1 MHSVSSIF
9 EEFFLKEKPNLDPIS
24 IKEFITQLQK
34 KYEWICKVSSTVS
47 FENERRLYRDIQ
59 EKLILI
65 PRHTIIEI
73 EIISRNENMTTSR
86 NYIQS
91 REKYV
96 ITLCE
101 CNNSLSVCQNGN
113 PIIENF
119 EETF

>member
-1 MHSVSSIF
+1 MKKTIMIVLSIIIVTILALSIF
-9 EEFFLKEKPNLDPIS
+9 TTASESNLEEKQNEYKKLKTKS
-24 IKEFITQLQK
+24 KQLQK
-34 KYEWICKVSSTVS
+34 KYEGICKVSSTVS

-96 ITLCE
+96 ITL
-101 CNNSLSVCQNGN
+101 
-113 PIIENF
+113 
-119 EETF
+119 